1 MFRNL
6 KNDDAGKP
14 MFHSYD
20 EIFNKRGN
28 AYHDAM
34 RLAPL
39 ARKKEFEIAL
49 SGAEIVDG
57 DVLCDLPSG
66 GGYLADHL
74 PRDLKLRYIAID
86 PAEVFA
92 RKMQVGR
99 SEWHLAPL
107 GKIPVKNDAADV
119 LVSIAGLHH
128 VEDRISVFREM
139 RRILRIGG
147 RLSIL
152 EIPKGAITDDFL
164 NDFVDRHNS
173 MGHDGNF
180 VDDQFRADLCE
191 AGFTIIKDELRK
203 YSWDFTDEQSM
214 IEFIRL
220 MFWLDKASRDEIR
233 EGVEKYLGVT
243 SDQTGCRFNWELQ
256 SIVAV

>member
-1 MFRNL
+1 
-6 KNDDAGKP
+6 

-28 AYHDAM
+28 AYHEAM

-92 RKMQVGR
+92 RKMQVENR
-99 SEWHLAPL
+99 SGIW
-107 GKIPVKNDAADV
+107 
-119 LVSIAGLHH
+119 
-128 VEDRISVFREM
+128 
-139 RRILRIGG
+139 RR
-147 RLSIL
+147 
-152 EIPKGAITDDFL
+152 
-164 NDFVDRHNS
+164 
-173 MGHDGNF
+173 
-180 VDDQFRADLCE
+180 
-191 AGFTIIKDELRK
+191 
-203 YSWDFTDEQSM
+203 
-214 IEFIRL
+214 
-220 MFWLDKASRDEIR
+220 
-233 EGVEKYLGVT
+233 
-243 SDQTGCRFNWELQ
+243 
-256 SIVAV
+256 